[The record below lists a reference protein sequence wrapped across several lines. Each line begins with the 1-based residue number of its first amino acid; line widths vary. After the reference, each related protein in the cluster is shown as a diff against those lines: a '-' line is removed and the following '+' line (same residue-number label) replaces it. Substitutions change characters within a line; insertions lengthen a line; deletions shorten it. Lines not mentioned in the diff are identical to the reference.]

1 MTRQDLDCRLI
12 AALMWGPKTR
22 AHLYGEVA
30 NDFRTVDRVLKK
42 LHHHG
47 LIYRAGSIPPEMD
60 IDGNYRTGKW
70 PVLWAFNPTPFAEA
84 DRVTRHGTLIC
95 QTNPNPG
102 ARSAA
107 PRSRAGSL
115 SSPSAHT

>member
-1 MTRQDLDCRLI
+1 MANDRTCAVM

-22 AHLYGEVA
+22 VELADHVTDHLH
-30 NDFRTVDRVLKK
+30 TIDRVLKK

-47 LIYRAGSIPPEMD
+47 LIYRAGSIPPEMNA
-60 IDGNYRTGKW
+60 DGNYRTGKW

-84 DRVTRHGTLIC
+84 DRVTRHGTPIC

>member
-1 MTRQDLDCRLI
+1 MSRQDIDCALI

-22 AHLYGEVA
+22 AQLSEEVSSL
-30 NDFRTVDRVLKK
+30 RTIDKVLAK

-47 LIYRAGSIPPEMD
+47 LIYRAGSIRSETNAE
-60 IDGNYRTGKW
+60 GNRRDGKW
-70 PVLWAFNPTPFAEA
+70 PVLWAFNSTPFAEA
-84 DRVTRHGTLIC
+84 DRVTRHGTPIC